1 MKRTNASRLSN
12 SLAIALRLLV
22 DRVSHSEG
30 AVLSCMEEAGVTLSQ
45 VLLMNRVERLG
56 GVSLSDLAQ
65 HASSSLA
72 AVGQMVDRLVRA
84 GLLDRREVLADR
96 RRKSV
101 SISKKGASLLRTL
114 EQARTADYAGGLAG
128 VTPDLGTRLCGLIRQ
143 AIGQIDG
150 ARKPTEHAS

>member
-1 MKRTNASRLSN
+1 MKRTTVSRLPN

-56 GVSLSDLAQ
+56 RVSLSDLAQ
-65 HASSSLA
+65 HAPSSLA
-72 AVGQMVDRLVRA
+72 AVGQMVDRLVGA
-84 GLLDRREVLADR
+84 GLVERKEVLADR

-101 SISKKGASLLRTL
+101 SISKKGASLLRAL

-128 VTPDLGTRLCGLIRQ
+128 VTPELGTRLSGLIQ
-143 AIGQIDG
+143 KAIEQIDG
-150 ARKPTEHAS
+150 TRKPTEHAS